1 MENKTDSFASAYSL
15 HTQSASTVWTLTD
28 IFSFFSL
35 FCLLDE
41 EIGGSS
47 GMNVFVGL
55 DDFKSLNVGF
65 ALDEGLTLGASLAL
79 KGHFVPFSIHNFLWF
94 IAFV

>member
-1 MENKTDSFASAYSL
+1 
-15 HTQSASTVWTLTD
+15 
-28 IFSFFSL
+28 
-35 FCLLDE
+35 
-41 EIGGSS
+41 
-47 GMNVFVGL
+47 MNVFVGL

-94 IAFV
+94 IAFI

>member
-1 MENKTDSFASAYSL
+1 MLLLCERSL
-15 HTQSASTVWTLTD
+15 TYFLP
-28 IFSFFSL
+28 FL
-35 FCLLDE
+35 LLLLDE

-65 ALDEGLTLGASLAL
+65 ALDEGMTLGAS
-79 KGHFVPFSIHNFLWF
+79 
-94 IAFV
+94 